1 MPAIPPH
8 LIEELASDDEFARTL
23 AAEEIHRIGRTPAL
37 RVVKAWQANPHLGA
51 LLPAPELNVVVG
63 LAVQPVTFAAI
74 RTAFGNP
81 ALATV
86 PPDQDALEFE
96 LQFTSGVA
104 LDILTSREP
113 GGEGAIAR
121 FLAKFGEA
129 VQQVEFPCHH
139 VDAAAE
145 FLKTKFAL
153 APLYPAK
160 RPGAN
165 GSLINFFLA
174 TSDSP
179 AGKEKILIELFESPA
194 SLEAPTN
201 HN

>member
-51 LLPAPELNVVVG
+51 LLPDPELNVVVG

-81 ALATV
+81 ALATA

-129 VQQVEFPCHH
+129 VQQVEFPLPSRRRSRGISENEVCSR
-139 VDAAAE
+139 AALSSEAARRQRYADQ
-145 FLKTKFAL
+145 FFPGDQRFA
-153 APLYPAK
+153 
-160 RPGAN
+160 G
-165 GSLINFFLA
+165 GQ
-174 TSDSP
+174 
-179 AGKEKILIELFESPA
+179 GKNPHRTL
-194 SLEAPTN
+194 
-201 HN
+201 

>member
-8 LIEELASDDEFARTL
+8 LIEELASDDELARTL
-23 AAEEIHRIGRTPAL
+23 AAEEIHRIGRRPAL
-37 RVVKAWQANPHLGA
+37 RVVKAWQANPHLAA
-51 LLPAPELNVVVG
+51 LLPDPELNVIVG
-63 LAVQPVTFAAI
+63 LAVRPATFAAI
-74 RTAFGNP
+74 RDAFGNP

-86 PPDQDALEFE
+86 PPDQDAVEFE
-96 LQFTSGVA
+96 VHFTSGVA

-113 GGEGAIAR
+113 GGEGAIAH
-121 FLAKFGEA
+121 FLSKFGEA

-145 FLKTKFAL
+145 LLKTKFAL

-165 GSLINFFLA
+165 GTLINFFLA

-179 AGKEKILIELFESPA
+179 AGKEKVLIELFESPA
-194 SLEAPTN
+194 AAEEPPN
-201 HN
+201 PN